1 MDCDKIKKAENRKR
15 YYEANKERELARDK
29 LRIRD
34 PKKRSEEGKRYREN
48 NHEMILSKQRE
59 FTEKN
64 RDFINIRQRLYY
76 KEKTKDRVK
85 LPQPGCYNKTLAE
98 RNIEKWINTPAIVYL
113 FKLIDE
119 DNTIFYKY
127 GITTDLKK
135 RVHNIGYEVEIIKS
149 IELDLYEAIY
159 LEKKMLENVI
169 KYIPKIKFGGYT
181 ECFVK

>member
-1 MDCDKIKKAENRKR
+1 MGWDKIKKAEYRKR

-34 PKKRSEEGKRYREN
+34 PEKRSEEGKRYREN
-48 NHEMILSKQRE
+48 NHEMVLRKQRE

-64 RDFINIRQRLYY
+64 REFINIRQRLYY
-76 KEKTKDRVK
+76 KEKTKDRIK
-85 LPQPGCYNKTLAE
+85 LSQPGCYNKTLAE

-135 RVHNIGYEVEIIKS
+135 RLYNIGYEVEIVKS

-159 LEKKMLENVI
+159 LEKKDVRKCYKVYTKN
-169 KYIPKIKFGGYT
+169 KIWRTY
-181 ECFVK
+181 